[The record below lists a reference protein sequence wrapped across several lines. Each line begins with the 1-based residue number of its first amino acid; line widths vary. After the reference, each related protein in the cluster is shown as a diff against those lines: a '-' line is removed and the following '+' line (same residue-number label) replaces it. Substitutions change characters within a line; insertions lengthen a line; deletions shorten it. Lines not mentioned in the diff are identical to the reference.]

1 MQILLTG
8 SSGFIGTYIKDYFRE
23 GNIIKTLGRSDESDF
38 KFDLSSSS
46 FTLKNKYDVVIHNAG
61 KAHLVPKK
69 ASESNSFF
77 QVNHIGTLN
86 LLKALEES
94 PPDNFILIS
103 TVGVYGLTSG
113 KNINEEYPLAAID
126 PYGKSK
132 ILAEKSVLEWCKN
145 YRVKCTIL
153 RLPLVVGKNAPGN
166 FGAMVK
172 GLQKGYYFNVD
183 GGKAR
188 KSMLLAADIPFVI
201 QKAIG
206 IEGIFNL
213 SDGVHPS
220 FWEISNVIA
229 GYLGRKRPFNM
240 PMFIA
245 QLSAKFGDI
254 LGERFPLNSVKLKKL
269 TEDLTFDNT
278 KARHALNWNPTP
290 VLDNIE
296 L

>member
-1 MQILLTG
+1 MNILLTG
-8 SSGFIGTYIKDYFRE
+8 SNGFIGKHIKDYFHRS
-23 GNIIKTLGRSDESDF
+23 NIVKTLGRSSESDF

-46 FTLKNKYDVVIHNAG
+46 YALNNKFDLVIHNAG
-61 KAHLVPKK
+61 KAHSVPKT

-86 LLKALEES
+86 LLAALEDR

-103 TVGVYGLTSG
+103 TVAVYGLATG
-113 KNINEEYPLAAID
+113 VNVNEKYPLAAVD

-132 ILAEKSVLEWCKN
+132 ILAEKSVFEWCKK
-145 YRVKCTIL
+145 YSVKCTIL

-172 GLQKGYYFNVD
+172 GIQKGYYFNVN

-206 IEGIFNL
+206 VEGIFNL

-220 FWEISNVIA
+220 FWEISNVITSF
-229 GYLGRKRPFNM
+229 LGRKRPFNM

-245 QLSAKFGDI
+245 KLSAKFGDI
-254 LGERFPLNSVKLKKL
+254 LGEPFPLNSVKLKKL

-278 KARHALNWNPTP
+278 KARQDFNWNPTP